1 MLRIGRNE
9 GEAAG
14 RGTWRQPASAD
25 RRVGVSLGTQD
36 AGRIARAPGRVA
48 TIPWNA
54 SQIFAGALALQLF
67 HQLEHVVQVAQ
78 AKVFG
83 IKPAHGILGSLVD
96 LEWVHFVYNNGLYIL
111 LFVATVVVLR
121 DHRIRPPVGWLWLG
135 ATLAVQT
142 YHVFEHVVKIAQH
155 ITTGADPA
163 PGILGFVIDLVWLH
177 FSINLAVTICMIGA
191 FFGLGMYRELRPSV
205 SGADGAGAARVAIFT
220 PKVIGIAVA
229 VVAVGV
235 ALGLILAPA
244 R

>member
-1 MLRIGRNE
+1 
-9 GEAAG
+9 
-14 RGTWRQPASAD
+14 
-25 RRVGVSLGTQD
+25 VSLGTQD
-36 AGRIARAPGRVA
+36 AGRLAATPGRVA
-48 TIPWNA
+48 AIPWNA
-54 SQIFAGALALQLF
+54 SRVFAAALALQLF

-111 LFVATVVVLR
+111 LVVATVLVLR
-121 DHRIRPPVGWLWLG
+121 DRRIRPPVGWLWLG
-135 ATLAVQT
+135 AALAVQT

-177 FSINLAVTICMIGA
+177 FTINLAVTICMIGA
-191 FFGLGMYRELRPSV
+191 FFGLGMYRELRAST
-205 SGADGAGAARVAIFT
+205 SGDGGGGAASVAIVS
-220 PKVIGIAVA
+220 PRMIALAVA
-229 VVAVGV
+229 VIAIGV
-235 ALGLILAPA
+235 VLGLVLAPA